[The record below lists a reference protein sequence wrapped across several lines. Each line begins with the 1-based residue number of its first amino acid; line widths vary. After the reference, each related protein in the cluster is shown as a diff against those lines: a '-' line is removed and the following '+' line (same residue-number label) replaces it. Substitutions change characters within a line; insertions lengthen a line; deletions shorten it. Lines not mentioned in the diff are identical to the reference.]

1 MICKT
6 VEMIALKENLIS
18 VSKLSTGY
26 DAKTIFKTPA
36 EKFGGIHFLLVL
48 HQRFLRIWDRH
59 VPSVCAFKMWENY
72 LGNYIW
78 GTKELLANLLP
89 LIFWET
95 LQI

>member
-36 EKFGGIHFLLVL
+36 ENLVE
-48 HQRFLRIWDRH
+48 
-59 VPSVCAFKMWENY
+59 P
-72 LGNYIW
+72 
-78 GTKELLANLLP
+78 
-89 LIFWET
+89 IFCWCF
-95 LQI
+95 IKDF

>member
-6 VEMIALKENLIS
+6 AEMIALKENLIS
-18 VSKLSTGY
+18 VSKLNTGY

-36 EKFGGIHFLLVL
+36 ENLVESIFCWYL
-48 HQRFLRIWDRH
+48 RFLRIWDRH
-59 VPSVCAFKMWENY
+59 VPSVCEFKMWENY
-72 LGNYIW
+72 LGYYIW

-95 LQI
+95 VQI